1 MHVQRSNDKTFKS
14 QCIHKKKKRKYIYC
28 NNKSST
34 PSLEAAITGIDVI
47 KPNIAHRTSF
57 VER

>member
-14 QCIHKKKKRKYIYC
+14 QYIYC

-34 PSLEAAITGIDVI
+34 PSLEAVITGIDVI
-47 KPNIAHRTSF
+47 RPNIAHRTSF